1 MRIGRD
7 PIGTASIAGREQEVA
22 LEVAVLARNS
32 LFRAGLVS
40 LLAALGFD
48 RVVEA
53 GSLQELKQ
61 MATEDRVEIL
71 LFHLPYEAESVSDS
85 MNQIRSW
92 LPEVKVVFLSDK
104 LHVDLMSE
112 CFAAGASGYLLENLS
127 RDALQK
133 SLTLISTGAKVF
145 PSELAS
151 IIADLAPQQQWS
163 THAESHNPDLSDR
176 ELEILRSLAS
186 GDANKVIAAQLDIA
200 ESTVKVHL
208 KHILRKT
215 HSFNRTQAALWAVRH
230 GIAARADKNSDTRA
244 HDDLFSDGDTVTETA
259 ESKND

>member
-1 MRIGRD
+1 MRIRKRIGCD
-7 PIGTASIAGREQEVA
+7 PIGAASSRDGKKEVA

-40 LLAALGFD
+40 LLTALGFE
-48 RVVEA
+48 RVAEA
-53 GSLQELKQ
+53 SSLQELKQ
-61 MATEDRVEIL
+61 VATEDRVEIL
-71 LFHLPYEAESVSDS
+71 LFHLPYEAESVSGS

-133 SLTLISTGAKVF
+133 SLTLISTGEKVF

-151 IIADLAPQQQWS
+151 IIADLAPS
-163 THAESHNPDLSDR
+163 DTESHNSDLSDR

-230 GIAARADKNSDTRA
+230 GIVARADKNLNTRA
-244 HDDLFSDGDTVTETA
+244 HDDLFSDRDTVTETT